1 MSSISEDAMFK
12 ALLRNKPQQ
21 NTQTVQKT
29 EVQARREIKPT
40 VPKPGSE
47 DAMFQVLLKNRPQQ
61 QITKS
66 VQNPQQDVSETK
78 ESAPEP
84 QVSAMPGLDGS
95 ENKNQ
100 VIEPVSP
107 AVNSMQAEAVIESL
121 KDLTASVNMVHSLMK
136 SLIAPVLVLILAVG
150 IVILVK
156 GII

>member
-1 MSSISEDAMFK
+1 MSSVSEDAMFK

-21 NTQTVQKT
+21 KT
-29 EVQARREIKPT
+29 EVHVKRKPS

-61 QITKS
+61 QS
-66 VQNPQQDVSETK
+66 MQPAPQAQVK

-84 QVSAMPGLDGS
+84 QVSAAPALDGS
-95 ENKNQ
+95 ENKNP

-107 AVNSMQAEAVIESL
+107 AVNSMQAEAVIELL